1 MSFVFN
7 SLPLDA
13 PLRITSKF
21 GKRQTGILGATTN
34 HQGIDLGRDF
44 SKIQTNVL
52 AVKEGTISGNYW
64 NDYRGWVITINHGGM
79 YCSLYQHLKYQSP
92 LKVGAK
98 VNAGDIIGI
107 LGSSC
112 NPKKIKISP
121 HLHFEL
127 YYQGKTIDP
136 EPFLKN
142 IKEIKKMT
150 DFIDVPAGAWYEKAI
165 AFVTEQGYMQG
176 SGGNKFEP
184 EKPLTRA
191 QMAQVL
197 YNIFYEK
204 EEK

>member
-21 GKRQTGILGATTN
+21 GKRQTGISGASTN
-34 HQGIDLGRDF
+34 HQGVDLGRDF
-44 SKIQTNVL
+44 SKVQTNVL
-52 AVKEGTISGNYW
+52 AVKDGFVSGNYW
-64 NDYRGWVITINHGGM
+64 NDYRGWVVTINHGNC
-79 YCSLYQHLKYQSP
+79 YSTLYQHLKKQSP
-92 LKVGAK
+92 LPVGTKVQ
-98 VNAGDIIGI
+98 AGDVIGI
-107 LGSSC
+107 LGASC
-112 NPKKIKISP
+112 NPKKIKIAP

-127 YYQGKTIDP
+127 HYQGRVINP
-136 EPFLKN
+136 ESFLKN
-142 IKEIKKMT
+142 IKEKKKMT
-150 DFIDVPAGAWYEKAI
+150 DFIDVPAGAWYERAI
-165 AFVTEQGYMQG
+165 AFVMEMGYMQG

-204 EEK
+204 EGK